1 MDIVKAW
8 GYYNL
13 AKVVKK
19 RAEKKDPP
27 QADLEKKAF
36 RPPQWSGLSS
46 DLSQLV
52 MVKTNIAGFFF
63 DAVIREE
70 HVSSLKITSHPVQTG
85 ANITDHSYVE
95 PAVLTMEIAMSDA
108 MADMHD
114 NQFIRYTPRNADRPS
129 YSKSVSAY
137 RVLLDLQETRIPV
150 SVHTRLKTYTN
161 MLIENITAPEDAK
174 TLHGLKCTVTLREI
188 FVVEVAKT
196 HNVKESM
203 KHYLVVTDGGHK
215 VAQEITDEQFATM
228 LRKGE
233 DSITR

>member
-1 MDIVKAW
+1 VDIVKTW

-27 QADLEKKAF
+27 QEDRKAKAF
-36 RPPQWSGLSS
+36 RPPQWSGLPSE
-46 DLSQLV
+46 LSQLV

-63 DAVIREE
+63 DAVLREE

-95 PAVLTMEIAMSDA
+95 PAVLTMKIAMSDA
-108 MADMHD
+108 MDDLHD
-114 NQFIRYTPRNADRPS
+114 GQFIRYTPKDADKPS

-137 RVLLDLQETRIPV
+137 RVLLDMQESRVPI

-161 MLIENITAPEDAK
+161 MLIENITAPDDAK
-174 TLHGLKCTVTLREI
+174 TLHGLKCTITLREI
-188 FVVEVAKT
+188 FVVNVTKT
-196 HNVKESM
+196 KNVREDM
-203 KHYLVVTDGGHK
+203 KHYTEVNDMGK
-215 VAQEITDEQFATM
+215 KQAQPVDDETLAAWG
-228 LRKGE
+228 LKASGIE
-233 DSITR
+233 E